1 MTQHPCGALPVA
13 GLSLSVWYCQHH
25 QAWWAS
31 AMTYD
36 QQTDGEPVVRHAHSY
51 SWGPFDTAED
61 VQRWL
66 AKRVE
71 EVPTLPV

>member
-1 MTQHPCGALPVA
+1 
-13 GLSLSVWYCQHH
+13 
-25 QAWWAS
+25 
-31 AMTYD
+31 MTYD